1 MCSAIK
7 EMREESESLGK
18 IIGSIEAYKEFGK
31 SQEET
36 AEFIVRK
43 YKLSQEKAT
52 EYLKEYW

>member
-7 EMREESESLGK
+7 EMREESE
-18 IIGSIEAYKEFGK
+18 IIGSIKAYKELEK
-31 SQEET
+31 TQEET
-36 AEFIVRK
+36 AEYIVRK